1 MTQKKTRVLFVD
13 DEQMLRDMWSA
24 ILSAEEFEV
33 TTCATVAEALS
44 RITSEKFDALVADLN
59 IGEAGDGFTIVSAM
73 RRVQPQAVTLILTGY
88 PAFQAALRAI
98 HEQVDDFLVK
108 PAEPKSVA
116 EVIRRNLLRQRKH
129 APVLTERLNQV
140 IAKHREDI
148 LESWYKA
155 VESHPEISKIVLPR
169 EERIDDLPQVLDGL
183 VRPMDDWERVKAGR
197 RSAAYRHG
205 EKRRQQ
211 GYTTEMVLE
220 ETRIL
225 HRVIADC
232 IQQNLLQVDISNV
245 IPDFVEV
252 HDRIQRMLQ
261 LSLDAFLRDGVKT
274 AV

>member
-1 MTQKKTRVLFVD
+1 MRDKTRVLFVD

-24 ILSAEEFEV
+24 ILSVEGFEV
-33 TTCATVAEALS
+33 TTAATVPAALS

-59 IGEAGDGFTIVSAM
+59 IGEPGDGFTIVSAM

-116 EVIRRNLLRQRKH
+116 EVIRRNLLQRRKH

-140 IAKHREDI
+140 IAKFREEI
-148 LESWYKA
+148 IEKWYNA
-155 VESHPEISKIVLPR
+155 AEIHPEIRKVSLSRV
-169 EERIDDLPQVLDGL
+169 ERIDDLPQVMEGL
-183 VRPMDDWERVKAGR
+183 VRPMGAGGEVDPR
-197 RSAAYRHG
+197 LQSGAYKHG
-205 EKRRQQ
+205 DKRKQQ
-211 GYTTEMVLE
+211 GYTTEMLLE

-232 IQQNLLQVDISNV
+232 MQQNLLQIDISNL
-245 IPDFVEV
+245 IPDLVEV
-252 HDRIQRMLQ
+252 HDRIQKSLQ
-261 LSLDAFLRDGVKT
+261 LSLEAFLRDGMKG
-274 AV
+274 AA